1 MHFSLLVLADGTKT
15 LEEIM
20 APFYEAWEADD
31 PYTVEMEDDGERY
44 WANPNSKWDWYQVGG
59 RWRGLIEAS
68 IGGHG
73 ERDIYDFDDRGL
85 FSDTRGPYAEVVREV
100 FARRLSSDT
109 RGPYERGHF
118 DVARVCDITSLD
130 TNMLHDVLTP
140 DGVWHE
146 SETYYPN
153 GDDQGRYFVTKEGWH
168 ESVWERYI
176 EPNGDCIAIIVDYH
190 D

>member
-20 APFYEAWEADD
+20 APFEECWEPDD
-31 PYTVEMEDDGERY
+31 QRTTKEEDDGETY
-44 WANPNSKWDWYQVGG
+44 WSNHNAKWDWYEVGG

-68 IGGHG
+68 VVGHG
-73 ERDIYDFDDRGL
+73 ERSVYDFAARGL
-85 FSDTRGPYAEVVREV
+85 LSDM
-100 FARRLSSDT
+100 

>member
-73 ERDIYDFDDRGL
+73 ERNIFDFENLGL
-85 FSDTRGPYAEVVREV
+85 LSDTRGQ
-100 FARRLSSDT
+100 
-109 RGPYERGHF
+109 YERGHF
-118 DVARVCDITSLD
+118 DIARVCDITSLD

-146 SETYYPN
+146 SETYHPN
-153 GDDQGRYFVTKEGWH
+153 GDDQGRYFVVKEGWH
-168 ESVWERYI
+168 ESAWEKYI